1 MMTQTVMLV
10 LVLLLISGCT
20 FLPVP
25 LAYLNYLR
33 TAYDVTQIAE
43 GEATTT
49 DNALSAVVD
58 MDCKL
63 LNALDGED
71 ICIERPKE

>member
-1 MMTQTVMLV
+1 MVV

-49 DNALSAVVD
+49 DNVLSAVVD

-71 ICIERPKE
+71 ICKEEPKK